1 MWRVLTEDA
10 VTDNNAGRGEM
21 IELTEVRYSHAD
33 DSVRN
38 YVSFS
43 LQDDNVTFQAC

>member
-1 MWRVLTEDA
+1 MCVRVRVLTDDA

-21 IELTEVRYSHAD
+21 IELTEVRYSHTD

-43 LQDDNVTFQAC
+43 SAYRMTM